1 MLEHFVE
8 VSHAMPPEQG
18 QRYLAEMKRITPG
31 ITKRSKNPC
40 LVRRANRMDTN
51 DADAHDRADMER
63 LIAGHD
69 PALDDLAAPRCAG
82 FSLPCR
88 MLANEDDA
96 NDLAQETFFRIYRAQ
111 GELPDKVKDFPPGFT
126 PSPRTPAR
134 NHFRWRTRHPNVSLD
149 AEMDTPGQSLGNVL
163 PSAALQPSETAL
175 ATERAAAVRAAVSRL
190 PEDLREAIVLCEWEE
205 RSMAEAAA
213 IRDTSP
219 KAIESRLYRA
229 RQILRERLKQ
239 WL

>member
-1 MLEHFVE
+1 
-8 VSHAMPPEQG
+8 
-18 QRYLAEMKRITPG
+18 
-31 ITKRSKNPC
+31 
-40 LVRRANRMDTN
+40 MDTN

-69 PALDDLAAPRCAG
+69 PALDDLMQRHAAPVFR
-82 FSLPCR
+82 FLCR

-96 NDLAQETFFRIYRAQ
+96 NDLAQETFFRIYRARAS
-111 GELPDKVKDFPPGFT
+111 F
-126 PSPRTPAR
+126 RTSERFSTWLYTIAANLAR

-149 AEMDTPGQSLGNVL
+149 AETDTPGQSLGNVL
-163 PSAALQPSETAL
+163 PSDQLAPSETAL
-175 ATERAAAVRAAVSRL
+175 ATERAAAVRTAVSRL

-213 IRDTSP
+213 ILDTTP
-219 KAIESRLYRA
+219 KAIESRLYRP
-229 RQILRERLKQ
+229 RQLLRERLKN